1 MIRTDLR
8 GGDQWFNARPQSLC
22 FRAAVV
28 VHRLGVAGSHDVA
41 KACGISHVR
50 AYEVLWYCAQHPK
63 RYHVERIAPGCF
75 APIRVAPSASL

>member
-28 VHRLGVAGSHDVA
+28 LHRLGVSCSQDVA
-41 KACGISHVR
+41 KACGISYVR
-50 AYEVLWYCAQHPK
+50 AYQVLVACTRRPYL
-63 RYHVERIAPGCF
+63 YHVHRIAPGRF
-75 APIRVAPSASL
+75 APMTAP